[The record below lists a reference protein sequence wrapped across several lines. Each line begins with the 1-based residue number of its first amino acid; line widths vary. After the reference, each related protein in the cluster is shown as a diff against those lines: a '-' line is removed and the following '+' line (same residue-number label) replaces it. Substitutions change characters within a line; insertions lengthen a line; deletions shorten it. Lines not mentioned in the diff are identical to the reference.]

1 MNKDELRRPNGQT
14 VYQGVDRGTKILQ
27 VPEYLVSNPFIGLG
41 TIGLGYLGYKN
52 RGIIGA
58 LVGAYIGFIV
68 GFGITGQ
75 LERNQRNQR
84 REELESL

>member
-1 MNKDELRRPNGQT
+1 MNKDELRRPDGQT
-14 VYQGVDRGTKILQ
+14 ASQGMDRGAKILGGA
-27 VPEYLVSNPFIGLG
+27 EYLVSNPFIGIG
-41 TIGLGYLGYKN
+41 TIGLGYLGYKK

-58 LVGAYIGFIV
+58 LVGAYIGFVV

-75 LERNQRNQR
+75 LERKRR